1 VRTNGLLAASLIV
14 SLVSMTAGCRRAEH
28 EPPKPSFRVRVLTSH
43 PISSRWERATET
55 GLGRIAAELD
65 ADVARIH
72 ARDEAER
79 RARFSE
85 LGRADVDLVF
95 CVGPEFDELLYTEAA
110 GFPATCFVVVPGRAG
125 AANVAGIE
133 FLPEGAAYVAGV
145 VAAHLR
151 GTPKVGVLRGTGGRW
166 LEQLEE
172 GFVTGFRSVHHRAEL
187 VAVAPP
193 EGPWEVVAAGA
204 EVALYATDQPEE
216 RILVEAHDSG
226 LMLFATDIDLLERE
240 PDVVAAAVHVD
251 VAEAMV
257 RVARE
262 VQDGSFQG
270 GPYVFDF
277 GSGVLDVLLNPT
289 MPATALAQLQ
299 EALEVARSE
308 VTAGIVE
315 VEKLGF

>member
-1 VRTNGLLAASLIV
+1 VRTTCLLAASLV
-14 SLVSMTAGCRRAEH
+14 ASLMVATFGCRRVEE
-28 EPPKPSFRVRVLTSH
+28 EPPRPSFRVRVLTSH
-43 PISSRWERATET
+43 PTSGRWERATER

-65 ADVARIH
+65 ADVARI
-72 ARDEAER
+72 RTRNEAER
-79 RARFSE
+79 RTRFSE
-85 LGRADVDLVF
+85 LGQAGVDLVF
-95 CVGPEFDELLYTEAA
+95 CVGPDFDELLYTEAI
-110 GFPATCFVVVPGRAG
+110 GFPATRFVVVPGGAG
-125 AANVAGIE
+125 AANVSGIE

-151 GTPKVGVLRGTGGRW
+151 ATPKVGVLRGTGGSW
-166 LEQLEE
+166 LERLED
-172 GFVTGFRSVHHRAEL
+172 GFVSGFRSVHRRAEE

-193 EGPWEVVAAGA
+193 AGPWELVAAGA

-216 RILVEAHDSG
+216 RVLAEAHDAG
-226 LMLFATDIDLLERE
+226 LVLVVTDVDLLERE
-240 PDVVAAAVHVD
+240 PDVVAAAVLVD

-262 VQDGSFQG
+262 VHDGTFLG
-270 GPYVFDF
+270 EPYVFDF

-289 MPATALAQLQ
+289 MPATRLAPLQ